1 MKQKDADR
9 EYRKFLENWLPKFTE
24 RCTIF
29 LHNLKDRKAVK
40 EDDWEV
46 IKTAF
51 RSYYMGY
58 CPDFVPVWQPPQE
71 KFKQIGIFENMTE
84 NTQKT
89 QESDKSAEEVAK
101 KDFGEE
107 FALEILEPTILIEDD
122 TDKET

>member
-71 KFKQIGIFENMTE
+71 KFKQIGIFDMEKEET
-84 NTQKT
+84 K
-89 QESDKSAEEVAK
+89 DKSAEEVAK

>member
-1 MKQKDADR
+1 MKQKDVDR

-40 EDDWEV
+40 ENDWEV

-58 CPDFVPVWQPPQE
+58 CPDFVPAWQSPQE
-71 KFKQIGIFENMTE
+71 KFKQIGIFDME
-84 NTQKT
+84 K
-89 QESDKSAEEVAK
+89 DKLAEEVAK

-107 FALEILEPTILIEDD
+107 FAIEILESTILIEND
-122 TDKET
+122 TEKEP